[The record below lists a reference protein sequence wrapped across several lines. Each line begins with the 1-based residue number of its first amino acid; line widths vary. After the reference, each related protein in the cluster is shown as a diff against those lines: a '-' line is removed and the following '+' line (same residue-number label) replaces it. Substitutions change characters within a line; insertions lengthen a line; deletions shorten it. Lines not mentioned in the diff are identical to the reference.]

1 MVGGRVA
8 LRRHRLLLSAAALAG
23 LTLVGTLDRRHPLV
37 LAPARPAP
45 DVEPAGAPHQV
56 LLRGVG
62 IAAAGSP
69 PATSRIP
76 ARLGR
81 LSIGRALLVLGLPVV
96 ADLLEPVLQ
105 GAERRAVSALALAV
119 LIDGRV
125 VRLAPG
131 PLRLLR

>member
-8 LRRHRLLLSAAALAG
+8 LTRHRLLPSAAALAG
-23 LTLVGTLDRRHPLV
+23 LTVVGTLDRCHQLV
-37 LAPARPAP
+37 LVHPRPAP
-45 DVEPAGAPHQV
+45 DVEPAGDLHQV

-62 IAAAGSP
+62 IDAAGRLT
-69 PATSRIP
+69 ATSRIP

-105 GAERRAVSALALAV
+105 GAERRAVGALALAV
-119 LIDGRV
+119 LVDGRV